1 MTLSEKEMRF
11 AQKDIMNGGRTIAH
25 AGLRLDGTKYE
36 AQYRKMWNELQ
47 KLNNMLIENIRKK

>member
-1 MTLSEKEMRF
+1 MRF

-47 KLNNMLIENIRKK
+47 KLNNMLIEDIRKK